1 MSIYFPPIP
10 YIAIKIVFLLWPKSY
25 PFPCENTRL
34 PHLNFSSSWRFL
46 TCPGNNSSFFSSLT
60 LLQLADLGHLLQKQ
74 LLPLSWIS
82 NHNWWIKS
90 SFFEPRREEREK
102 LCIHNLYFYGAAPHA
117 LTPFAT
123 LLLSN
128 ISLGDFFSC
137 SQRLCKI
144 LSVQR
149 GLGIKGDAVTV
160 SVAKW
165 AWVNRSP
172 MERSWVIFW
181 VILNWVILTQSRC
194 SKYVQIGHKYRRNI
208 RKHTSKG
215 KLEADLHPK
224 GWDMQ
229 HTG

>member
-1 MSIYFPPIP
+1 MSLYFPPIP

-34 PHLNFSSSWRFL
+34 PHLYFSSSWRFL

-60 LLQLADLGHLLQKQ
+60 LLQLADLGHVLPKQ
-74 LLPLSWIS
+74 LLPVCWIS

-90 SFFEPRREEREK
+90 PSFEPRRGEREK
-102 LCIHNLYFYGAAPHA
+102 LCIHNLYFNGAASHA
-117 LTPFAT
+117 LTPFTT

-128 ISLGDFFSC
+128 ISWGDFFSC

-149 GLGIKGDAVTV
+149 GLGIKGNAVTV

-165 AWVNRSP
+165 AWVNKSP
-172 MERSWVIFW
+172 VERSYF
-181 VILNWVILTQSRC
+181 LSYPELS
-194 SKYVQIGHKYRRNI
+194 YPYAVQV
-208 RKHTSKG
+208 
-215 KLEADLHPK
+215 
-224 GWDMQ
+224 Q
-229 HTG
+229 